1 MLAYPFGQAK
11 AINGAGHFDIA
22 ENNIHDISRCKS
34 TVIASSALTA
44 SMTFIAAVPQVL
56 CDGDSHQ
63 NVILHNK
70 DRFLNCGRIGHL
82 Q

>member
-22 ENNIHDISRCKS
+22 ENNIHDD
-34 TVIASSALTA
+34 L
-44 SMTFIAAVPQVL
+44 SMQEHRHRFVCTYRLNDFIAAVPQVL
-56 CDGDSHQ
+56 CDGYSHQ
-63 NVILHNK
+63 NVILNNK
-70 DRFLNCGRIGHL
+70 DRFLNCGRIGHM